1 MTKPLPTI
9 PGFDAPAGIGHNNPP
24 EPTVDLDKLKELD
37 GNKLYREGL
46 LAPTVN
52 DLKDEAAAFAA
63 DVTTEE
69 GRKAIK
75 SFAYRLT
82 RSKNILDEKGKEI
95 NDTLRVH
102 INAVDERRRTMRKE
116 LDTLIADIEKP
127 LTQWEAA
134 EAQRKNKLDA
144 DLGFVKNAIVFFQE
158 PTLEQIDERIE
169 GLKRFLGY
177 DWQEYV
183 GEGPQALDN
192 GLKFLAEKRV
202 IREQQI
208 KDQEELASLRA
219 AEAARQLRQPVHVLL
234 RHVAMQNDPA
244 FNGDRV
250 ETHSP
255 YPDENGVRHAQPS
268 FVAAKP
274 SADDRKREINGWIV
288 EAITSVNCAVPIT
301 EEQAKAI
308 VIAIVRGQ
316 VPNVTITY

>member
-1 MTKPLPTI
+1 MTKPLPII

-24 EPTVDLDKLKELD
+24 EPTVDLNKLKELD

-52 DLKDEAAAFAA
+52 DLKDEAAAFVA
-63 DVTTEE
+63 DVATEE

-102 INAVDERRRTMRKE
+102 INAVDERRRVMRKE
-116 LDTLIADIEKP
+116 LDALIADIEKP

-202 IREQQI
+202 AREQQI
-208 KDQEELASLRA
+208 KDQEELSQLRA
-219 AEAARQLRQPVHVLL
+219 AQAANKFVIDPKSEPDPNRSAPVH
-234 RHVAMQNDPA
+234 ADMMA
-244 FNGDRV
+244 A
-250 ETHSP
+250 TMYSS
-255 YPDENGVRHAQPS
+255 AQPLINPD
-268 FVAAKP
+268 FTNAPVLANNAQDK
-274 SADDRKREINGWIV
+274 RKEINGRV
-288 EAITSVNCAVPIT
+288 LNAIMSLPVPVD
-301 EEQAKAI
+301 ESQAKAI